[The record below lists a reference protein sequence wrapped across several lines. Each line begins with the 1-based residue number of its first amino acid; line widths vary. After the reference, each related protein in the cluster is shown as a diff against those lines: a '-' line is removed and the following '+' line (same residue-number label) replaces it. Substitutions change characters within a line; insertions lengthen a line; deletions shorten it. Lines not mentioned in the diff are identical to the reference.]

1 MGQVDLH
8 VHSTKS
14 DGTFT
19 PTELVNYALEKGLT
33 AFALTDHDTVDG
45 IDEALEAAKNKPIT
59 VT

>member
-33 AFALTDHDTVDG
+33 ATVMATPVK
-45 IDEALEAAKNKPIT
+45 IIYQNK
-59 VT
+59 